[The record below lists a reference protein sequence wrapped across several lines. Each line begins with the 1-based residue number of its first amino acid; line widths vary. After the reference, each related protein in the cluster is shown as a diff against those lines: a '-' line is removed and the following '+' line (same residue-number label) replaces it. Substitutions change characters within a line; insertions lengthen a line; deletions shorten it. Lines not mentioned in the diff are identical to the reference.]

1 MNFDKTSIIGL
12 VIWILCILYS
22 SLRSASRVAQ
32 VAIPDPEKQGT
43 ECRCLVLTN
52 TKELLTITTLLII
65 FICNLTYT
73 WFRYLYLGSLI
84 NTNTHLTPYLITNTI
99 TPSFSTVLSLKHTT
113 LYIRTPIISLVFSAC
128 ACSTFLWLAIVF
140 KTVSAHSSLFERG
153 CTRTQQ
159 R

>member
-52 TKELLTITTLLII
+52 TKELLTITLLII
-65 FICNLTYT
+65 FVCNLTYT

-113 LYIRTPIISLVFSAC
+113 LYIRTPHYFLGFLCVCVLHFSLVGHCF
-128 ACSTFLWLAIVF
+128 
-140 KTVSAHSSLFERG
+140 
-153 CTRTQQ
+153 
-159 R
+159 